1 MKTKLQILEE
11 KIRKDLPRLMELG
24 EGCRVKLA
32 DHKKT
37 SDPNNIIKMV
47 NAFTFKSEDIVEII
61 GHDILLSDVLEWL
74 QLVGDNNIEINYDF
88 LSFSIKRNMFYNG
101 DFGYKYVNWDLSKSC
116 LKYQNEVVIAFL
128 YDLIKNERTI

>member
-11 KIRKDLPRLMELG
+11 QIRKDLPRLMELG
-24 EGCRVKLA
+24 DGCCVKLA

-61 GHDILLSDVLEWL
+61 GHDILLSDLLKWIYLKKGDVDCFFNDDGLWL
-74 QLVGDNNIEINYDF
+74 FDEYF
-88 LSFSIKRNMFYNG
+88 
-101 DFGYKYVNWDLSKSC
+101 WDLNKPH
-116 LKYQNEVVIAFL
+116 LKDQSEELIEFL
-128 YDLIKNERTI
+128 YNLIEK

>member
-61 GHDILLSDVLEWL
+61 GHDILLSDVLDWL
-74 QLVGDNNIEINYDF
+74 KTLRKNFKLDSDILVVFVDAFTLKKSNIN
-88 LSFSIKRNMFYNG
+88 
-101 DFGYKYVNWDLSKSC
+101 LSKPY
-116 LKYQNEVVIAFL
+116 LKDQSEELIEFL
-128 YDLIKNERTI
+128 YNLIEK